1 MGLTVEIIDA
11 VGLVGEIIAWVG
23 LIVGLPL
30 LGIGLLTRSVQGPFT
45 RTSVAV
51 LDDLEDR
58 PMALWS
64 AGGRTCSR
72 SLTAS
77 EARHL
82 AELPEPVGYVSERD
96 PERMRVEARSPV
108 ERACLTI
115 SFVMLGAVVVGFV
128 ASFLPVFWG

>member
-1 MGLTVEIIDA
+1 MEIVDGI
-11 VGLVGEIIAWVG
+11 GLVGEIIAWVG

-30 LGIGLLTRSVQGPFT
+30 LGIGLLTRSVQGPHT
-45 RTSVAV
+45 RTPIAI
-51 LDDLEDR
+51 LDDLDDR

-72 SLTAS
+72 SLTHS

-82 AELPEPVGYVSERD
+82 ADLPEPFGYVSDRD
-96 PERMRVEARSPV
+96 PERMRVEARSPA

-115 SFVMLGAVVVGFV
+115 AIVMLGAAVVGFV
-128 ASFLPVFWG
+128 ASLLPLCWG

>member
-1 MGLTVEIIDA
+1 MVLTVEIIDG
-11 VGLVGEIIAWVG
+11 VGVVGEIIAWVG

-30 LGIGLLTRSVQGPFT
+30 LGIGLLTRSVQGPHT
-45 RTSVAV
+45 RTPIAV

-72 SLTAS
+72 SLTSS

-82 AELPEPVGYVSERD
+82 AELPDPVGYVSDRD
-96 PERMRVEARSPV
+96 PERMRVEARASV
-108 ERACLTI
+108 ERASMTI
-115 SFVMLGAVVVGFV
+115 SFVMLGAAVLGFI
-128 ASFLPVFWG
+128 ASLLPVFWG

>member
-1 MGLTVEIIDA
+1 MEIIDGI
-11 VGLVGEIIAWVG
+11 GLVGEIIAWVG

-30 LGIGLLTRSVQGPFT
+30 LGIGLLTRSVQGPHT
-45 RTSVAV
+45 RTPIAL

-72 SLTAS
+72 PLTSS

-82 AELPEPVGYVSERD
+82 AELPEPIGYVSDRD
-96 PERMRVEARSPV
+96 PERMRVEARSSV
-108 ERACLTI
+108 ERACSTI
-115 SFVMLGAVVVGFV
+115 SFVMLGAAVLGFI
-128 ASFLPVFWG
+128 ASLLPVFWS